1 LITASRI
8 FNSRILIV
16 DDRKESVELIRGML
30 DHAGYTA
37 VSFTTDPRTACSLHR
52 ANRYDLILLDIVMPL
67 MDGFE
72 VIECLREIGETG
84 ERDTVVPILV
94 ISRQPAHRER
104 ALRAGAKGFISKPI
118 NRLQT
123 LARIHDV
130 LEIGLLRG
138 ALRQSIAAM
147 GKNVE
152 EPSAASWDQGKPED
166 HYAVPRQDMP
176 GKLLSEERRGY
187 SLRALDDLTQTEH
200 LRGHPIDEAMD
211 RYSGESAEDSLAYAG
226 RAWGES
232 GLVPR
237 YDELTG
243 LPNRALFFESL
254 RKTIRQVQASQRVIS
269 VLVLDID
276 NFKNVDDAMGP
287 PFGDELLRQLSLRLL
302 ECLRVRDV
310 IARLGSDEF
319 GCIVMTPEGSGNAGV
334 VASKIR
340 EALRP
345 PFELRGTH
353 ITLTASIGI
362 SVYPADSLDPDTLI
376 KNSRAALYE
385 SKKAGGDAHRF
396 FTEEMNAQAI
406 RKLDR
411 ENALRRAI
419 NRNEFVLYYQPQ
431 VALSDG
437 SITGVEALIRWNRPG
452 YGLIAPM
459 EFVPILEQTGL
470 INTVGAW
477 VIEAACRQIAEWKRL
492 GLGEIPVSINVSGR
506 QFSQDALSRD
516 VVQATRRSG
525 IGAKLLEFEFQTE
538 RALRESSI
546 DSNLLELELTETSLM
561 MHANKMIDILR
572 NLKSLGVRLSI
583 DDFGTGYSSLAY
595 VKRFPVDVL
604 KIDRSFVADII
615 TNPSNAAITTAIID
629 MAHSL
634 NVKVIAEGVET
645 AEQCAFLHARGCDE
659 IQGYYFSEPLSAKE
673 ISAIL
678 ASRRKL
684 PALPLAA
691 KPAIS

>member
-1 LITASRI
+1 MITASRI

-16 DDRKESVELIRGML
+16 DDRKENVELILGML

-37 VSFTTDPRTACSLHR
+37 VSFTTDPRTVCSLHR

-67 MDGFE
+67 MDGFK
-72 VIECLREIGETG
+72 VMECLREIGETG
-84 ERDTVVPILV
+84 EWESVVPILV
-94 ISRQPAHRER
+94 ITGQPAHRER
-104 ALRAGAKGFISKPI
+104 ALRGGAKGFISKPI
-118 NRLQT
+118 NRLQMLT
-123 LARIHDV
+123 RIHDV

-147 GKNVE
+147 EKNAG
-152 EPSAASWDQGKPED
+152 EPSGAFQDQGKPEN
-166 HYAVPRQDMP
+166 QFEP
-176 GKLLSEERRGY
+176 GKLPGEDQADCS
-187 SLRALDDLTQTEH
+187 SLVPDDLKQVEY
-200 LRGHPIDEAMD
+200 LSRRPIDKAAD
-211 RYSGESAEDSLAYAG
+211 RYSAEGVEDGLAYAD
-226 RAWGES
+226 RTWGES
-232 GLVPR
+232 GLAPR

-254 RKTIRQVQASQRVIS
+254 RKTIRQTQASQRVIS

-276 NFKNVDDAMGP
+276 NFKNVDDMMGP
-287 PFGDELLRQLSLRLL
+287 SFGDELLRQFSLRLL

-345 PFELRGTH
+345 PFELHGNH
-353 ITLTASIGI
+353 ITLTVSIGI
-362 SVYPADSLDPDTLI
+362 SVYPADSPNPDTLI

-385 SKKAGGDAHRF
+385 SKKAGGDTHRF

-437 SITGVEALIRWNRPG
+437 SITGMEALIRWNRPG
-452 YGLIAPM
+452 YGLVAPM

-470 INTVGAW
+470 INVVGAW
-477 VIEAACRQIAEWKRL
+477 VIEAACRQIAEWKQL

-516 VVQATRRSG
+516 VVRATRRSG

-595 VKRFPVDVL
+595 VKRFPIDVL
-604 KIDRSFVADII
+604 KIDRSFVVDIV

-673 ISAIL
+673 VSAML
-678 ASRRKL
+678 ANRHKL
-684 PALPLAA
+684 PVLPMTA

>member
-1 LITASRI
+1 MITASRI
-8 FNSRILIV
+8 LNSKLLIV
-16 DDRKESVELIRGML
+16 DDRRENVELIRSML

-37 VSFTTDPRTACSLHR
+37 VSFTTDPRTVCDLHR
-52 ANRYDLILLDIVMPL
+52 TNRYDLILLDIVMPL
-67 MDGFE
+67 MDGFK
-72 VIECLREIGETG
+72 VMECLGEIRGIGEC
-84 ERDTVVPILV
+84 ETVVPVLV
-94 ISRQPAHRER
+94 ITGQPAHRER
-104 ALRAGAKGFISKPI
+104 ALHAGAKGFISKPI
-118 NRLQT
+118 NRLQMLT
-123 LARIHDV
+123 RIHDV
-130 LEIGLLRG
+130 LEIGLLRA
-138 ALRQSIAAM
+138 ALQE
-147 GKNVE
+147 GV
-152 EPSAASWDQGKPED
+152 PGKPLSAEQGSHSLPD
-166 HYAVPRQDMP
+166 LNKSKQAEYPGRRQV
-176 GKLLSEERRGY
+176 
-187 SLRALDDLTQTEH
+187 Q
-200 LRGHPIDEAMD
+200 EAMEHYPAGD
-211 RYSGESAEDSLAYAG
+211 TMVDLPYPGRTAPRESRLA
-226 RAWGES
+226 S
-232 GLVPR
+232 R

-243 LPNRALFFESL
+243 LPNRALFSESL
-254 RKTIRQVQASQRVIS
+254 RKIIKQAQASPRVIS

-276 NFKNVDDAMGP
+276 NFKNIDDMMGP
-287 PFGDELLRQLSLRLL
+287 SFGDELLRQFSLRLL

-319 GCIVMTPEGSGNAGV
+319 GCIVLTPEGSGNAGV

-345 PFELRGTH
+345 PFELQDAC

-362 SVYPADSLDPDTLI
+362 SVYPTDSSDADTLI
-376 KNSRAALYE
+376 ENSHTALYE
-385 SKKAGGDAHRF
+385 SKKAGGDTHRF

-431 VALSDG
+431 VALSNG
-437 SITGVEALIRWNRPG
+437 SITGMEALIRWNRPG

-459 EFVPILEQTGL
+459 EFVPVLEQTGL

-477 VIEAACRQIAEWKRL
+477 VIEAACKQIAEWKQS

-506 QFSQDALSRD
+506 QFSQEALSQD
-516 VVQATRRSG
+516 VIQATRKSG

-561 MHANKMIDILR
+561 MHANKMIGVLR

-595 VKRFPVDVL
+595 VKRFPIDVL
-604 KIDRSFVADII
+604 KIDRSFVADIV

-673 ISAIL
+673 VSAML
-678 ASRRKL
+678 ANRHKL
-684 PALPLAA
+684 STLPTLPPAA

>member
-8 FNSRILIV
+8 LNSKVLIV
-16 DDRKESVELIRGML
+16 DDRRENVELIRSML

-37 VSFTTDPRTACSLHR
+37 VSFTTDPRTVCDLHR

-67 MDGFE
+67 MDGFK
-72 VIECLREIGETG
+72 VMECLGEIGEIG
-84 ERDTVVPILV
+84 EYETVSILV
-94 ISRQPAHRER
+94 ITGHPGHRER
-104 ALRAGAKGFISKPI
+104 ALHGGAKGFISKPI
-118 NRLQT
+118 NRLQMLT
-123 LARIHDV
+123 RIHDV
-130 LEIGLLRG
+130 LEIGLLRA
-138 ALRQSIAAM
+138 ALQRGVS
-147 GKNVE
+147 
-152 EPSAASWDQGKPED
+152 GKPLSAEQGNPSLPD
-166 HYAVPRQDMP
+166 LNNSKQAEYP
-176 GKLLSEERRGY
+176 GRC
-187 SLRALDDLTQTEH
+187 Q
-200 LRGHPIDEAMD
+200 IQEAME
-211 RYSGESAEDSLAYAG
+211 RYSAGDTMVDLPYPGRAAAGESRLA
-226 RAWGES
+226 S
-232 GLVPR
+232 R

-243 LPNRALFFESL
+243 LPNRALFSESL
-254 RKTIRQVQASQRVIS
+254 RKIIKQAHASPRVIS

-276 NFKNVDDAMGP
+276 NFKNVDDMMGP
-287 PFGDELLRQLSLRLL
+287 SFGDELLRQLSLRLL

-319 GCIVMTPEGSGNAGV
+319 GCIVMTPEGSGDAGV

-340 EALRP
+340 EALRAP
-345 PFELRGTH
+345 LELQDTC

-362 SVYPADSLDPDTLI
+362 SVYPTDSSDADTLI
-376 KNSRAALYE
+376 KNSHTALYE
-385 SKKAGGDAHRF
+385 SKKAGGDTHRF

-431 VALSDG
+431 VALSNG
-437 SITGVEALIRWNRPG
+437 SITGMEALIRWNRPG
-452 YGLIAPM
+452 YGLVAPM
-459 EFVPILEQTGL
+459 EFVPVLEQTGL

-477 VIEAACRQIAEWKRL
+477 VIEAACKQIAEWKL
-492 GLGEIPVSINVSGR
+492 SGLGEIPVSINVSGR
-506 QFSQDALSRD
+506 QFSQEALSQD
-516 VVQATRRSG
+516 VIQATRKSG

-561 MHANKMIDILR
+561 MHANKMIGVLR

-595 VKRFPVDVL
+595 VKRFPIDAL
-604 KIDRSFVADII
+604 KIDRSFVADIV

-673 ISAIL
+673 VSAML
-678 ASRRKL
+678 ANRHKL
-684 PALPLAA
+684 PTLPPTA

>member
-1 LITASRI
+1 MITASRI
-8 FNSRILIV
+8 LNSKVLIV
-16 DDRKESVELIRGML
+16 DDRKESVELIRSIL

-37 VSFTTDPRTACSLHR
+37 VSFTTDPQTVCDLHR
-52 ANRYDLILLDIVMPL
+52 ANCYDLILLDIVMPL
-67 MDGFE
+67 MDGFK
-72 VIECLREIGETG
+72 VMECIREIGEIGELETG
-84 ERDTVVPILV
+84 LPILV
-94 ISRQPAHRER
+94 ISGQPAHRER

-118 NRLQT
+118 NRLQMLT
-123 LARIHDV
+123 RIHDV
-130 LEIGLLRG
+130 LEIGLLRAALQQG
-138 ALRQSIAAM
+138 AS
-147 GKNVE
+147 GT
-152 EPSAASWDQGKPED
+152 
-166 HYAVPRQDMP
+166 
-176 GKLLSEERRGY
+176 LLSAEQGNASLQAVDISKQAEHTGRRQIIQEVREDY
-187 SLRALDDLTQTEH
+187 SIGKAMVDL
-200 LRGHPIDEAMD
+200 P
-211 RYSGESAEDSLAYAG
+211 YPG
-226 RAWGES
+226 RAWGAS
-232 GLVPR
+232 GLASR

-243 LPNRALFFESL
+243 LPNRALFSESL
-254 RKTIRQVQASQRVIS
+254 RKIIKQAQAGQRVIS

-276 NFKNVDDAMGP
+276 NFKSIDDMIGP
-287 PFGDELLRQLSLRLL
+287 SLGDELLRQLSLRLL

-310 IARLGSDEF
+310 IARLGGDEF
-319 GCIVMTPEGSGNAGV
+319 GCIMMTPEAEGSGNADV

-345 PFELRGTH
+345 PFELQGDD

-362 SVYPADSLDPDTLI
+362 SVHPADSLDADTLI
-376 KNSRAALYE
+376 KNSHTALYE
-385 SKKAGGDAHRF
+385 SKKAGGDTHRF
-396 FTEEMNAQAI
+396 FKEEMNAQAI

-431 VALSDG
+431 VALSSG
-437 SITGVEALIRWNRPG
+437 SITGMEALIRWNRPG
-452 YGLIAPM
+452 HGLIAPM
-459 EFVPILEQTGL
+459 EFVPLLEQTGL
-470 INTVGAW
+470 INPVGAW
-477 VIEAACRQIAEWKRL
+477 VIDAACKQIAEWKHS

-516 VVQATRRSG
+516 VIQATRKSG

-561 MHANKMIDILR
+561 MHANKIIGVLR

-595 VKRFPVDVL
+595 VKRFPIDVL
-604 KIDRSFVADII
+604 KIDQSFVADIV

-645 AEQCAFLHARGCDE
+645 AEQYAFLHARGCDG
-659 IQGYYFSEPLSAKE
+659 IQGYYFSAPLSAKE
-673 ISAIL
+673 VSAML
-678 ASRRKL
+678 ANRHKL
-684 PALPLAA
+684 PTLSPTA

>member
-1 LITASRI
+1 LITASLI
-8 FNSRILIV
+8 LSSKILIV
-16 DDRKESVELIRGML
+16 DDRKESVELIRSIL

-37 VSFTTDPRTACSLHR
+37 VSFTTDPRAVCDLHR
-52 ANRYDLILLDIVMPL
+52 ANCYDLILLDIVMPL
-67 MDGFE
+67 MDGFK
-72 VIECLREIGETG
+72 VMECLREIGEVG
-84 ERDTVVPILV
+84 EPEIELPILV
-94 ISRQPAHRER
+94 ITGQPAHRER
-104 ALRAGAKGFISKPI
+104 ALRAGAKGFIGKPI
-118 NRLQT
+118 NRLQMLT
-123 LARIHDV
+123 RIHDV
-130 LEIGLLRG
+130 LEIGLLRA
-138 ALRQSIAAM
+138 ALQGTSGKPLSAEQGNPPLQALDNSKQAEYSARRQI
-147 GKNVE
+147 VE
-152 EPSAASWDQGKPED
+152 EVREDYSVGK
-166 HYAVPRQDMP
+166 AMV
-176 GKLLSEERRGY
+176 
-187 SLRALDDLTQTEH
+187 DL
-200 LRGHPIDEAMD
+200 P
-211 RYSGESAEDSLAYAG
+211 YPG

-232 GLVPR
+232 GLASR

-243 LPNRALFFESL
+243 LPNRALFSESL
-254 RKTIRQVQASQRVIS
+254 RKIIKQAQASQRVIS

-276 NFKNVDDAMGP
+276 NFKSIDDMMGP
-287 PFGDELLRQLSLRLL
+287 SFGDELLRQLSLRLL

-319 GCIVMTPEGSGNAGV
+319 GCIMMTPEGSGNAGV

-345 PFELRGTH
+345 PFELQGND
-353 ITLTASIGI
+353 ITVTASIGI
-362 SVYPADSLDPDTLI
+362 SVHPADSLDADTLI
-376 KNSRAALYE
+376 KNSHTALYE
-385 SKKAGGDAHRF
+385 SKKAGGDTHRF

-419 NRNEFVLYYQPQ
+419 KRNEFVLYYQPQ
-431 VALSDG
+431 VALSSG
-437 SITGVEALIRWNRPG
+437 SITGMEALIRWNRPG

-459 EFVPILEQTGL
+459 EFVPLLEQTGL
-470 INTVGAW
+470 INPVGAW
-477 VIEAACRQIAEWKRL
+477 VIEAACKQIAEWKRL

-506 QFSQDALSRD
+506 QFSQEALSRD
-516 VVQATRRSG
+516 VIQATRESG
-525 IGAKLLEFEFQTE
+525 IGATLLEFEFQTE

-561 MHANKMIDILR
+561 MHSNKMIGVLR

-604 KIDRSFVADII
+604 KIDRSFVADIV

-634 NVKVIAEGVET
+634 NIKVIAEGVET
-645 AEQCAFLHARGCDE
+645 AEQYAFLHARGCDE
-659 IQGYYFSEPLSAKE
+659 IQGYYFSAPLSAKE
-673 ISAIL
+673 VSAML
-678 ASRRKL
+678 ATSHKL
-684 PALPLAA
+684 PTLPMTA

>member
-1 LITASRI
+1 M
-8 FNSRILIV
+8 
-16 DDRKESVELIRGML
+16 DDRKESVELIRGIL

-37 VSFTTDPRTACSLHR
+37 VSFTTDPRTVCDLHR
-52 ANRYDLILLDIVMPL
+52 ANSYDLILLDIVMPL
-67 MDGFE
+67 MDGFK
-72 VIECLREIGETG
+72 VMECLREIGGGGGLETG
-84 ERDTVVPILV
+84 LPVLV
-94 ISRQPAHRER
+94 ITGQPAHREQ

-118 NRLQT
+118 NRLQMLT
-123 LARIHDV
+123 RIHDV
-130 LEIGLLRG
+130 LEIGLLRAALQQG
-138 ALRQSIAAM
+138 ASGATL
-147 GKNVE
+147 
-152 EPSAASWDQGKPED
+152 SAEQGGSSP
-166 HYAVPRQDMP
+166 Q
-176 GKLLSEERRGY
+176 
-187 SLRALDDLTQTEH
+187 ALDNSKQAEYPGRCGIIREVMEDYPVGKATVDL
-200 LRGHPIDEAMD
+200 P
-211 RYSGESAEDSLAYAG
+211 YPG
-226 RAWGES
+226 RTWGEQ
-232 GLVPR
+232 GLASR

-243 LPNRALFFESL
+243 LPNRALFSESL
-254 RKTIRQVQASQRVIS
+254 RKIIKQAQASQRVIS

-276 NFKNVDDAMGP
+276 NFKSIDDMMGP
-287 PFGDELLRQLSLRLL
+287 SSGDELLRQLSLRLL

-319 GCIVMTPEGSGNAGV
+319 GCIMMTPEGSGNAGV

-345 PFELRGTH
+345 PFELQDNG
-353 ITLTASIGI
+353 ITLTASMGI
-362 SVYPADSLDPDTLI
+362 SVYPADSHDADTLI
-376 KNSRAALYE
+376 ENSHTALYE
-385 SKKAGGDAHRF
+385 SKKAGGDTHRF
-396 FTEEMNAQAI
+396 FKEEMNAQAI

-431 VALSDG
+431 VALSSG
-437 SITGVEALIRWNRPG
+437 SITGMEALIRWNRPG

-459 EFVPILEQTGL
+459 EFVPLLEQTGL
-470 INTVGAW
+470 INPVGAW
-477 VIEAACRQIAEWKRL
+477 VIEAACRQIAEWKHS

-506 QFSQDALSRD
+506 QFSQEALSRD
-516 VVQATRRSG
+516 VMQATRKSG

-561 MHANKMIDILR
+561 MHANKMIGVLR

-604 KIDRSFVADII
+604 KIDRSFVADIV

-645 AEQCAFLHARGCDE
+645 AEQYAFLRARGCDE
-659 IQGYYFSEPLSAKE
+659 IQGYYFSAPLSAKE
-673 ISAIL
+673 VSAML
-678 ASRRKL
+678 ANRHKL
-684 PALPLAA
+684 PTLPMTE

>member
-8 FNSRILIV
+8 LNSKVLIV
-16 DDRKESVELIRGML
+16 DDRKESVELIRSIL

-37 VSFTTDPRTACSLHR
+37 VSFTTDPRTVCDLHR
-52 ANRYDLILLDIVMPL
+52 ANCYDLILLDIVMPL
-67 MDGFE
+67 MDGFK
-72 VIECLREIGETG
+72 VMECLREIRGGDGPETG
-84 ERDTVVPILV
+84 LPILV
-94 ISRQPAHRER
+94 ITGQPAHRER

-118 NRLQT
+118 NRLQMLT
-123 LARIHDV
+123 RIHDV
-130 LEIGLLRG
+130 LEIGLLRAALQQG
-138 ALRQSIAAM
+138 ASGTPLSAEQRNPSLQALDNLRQA
-147 GKNVE
+147 E
-152 EPSAASWDQGKPED
+152 
-166 HYAVPRQDMP
+166 
-176 GKLLSEERRGY
+176 
-187 SLRALDDLTQTEH
+187 
-200 LRGHPIDEAMD
+200 
-211 RYSGESAEDSLAYAG
+211 YSGRTWE
-226 RAWGES
+226 ES
-232 GLVPR
+232 GLASR
-237 YDELTG
+237 YDELTS
-243 LPNRALFFESL
+243 LPNRALFSESL
-254 RKTIRQVQASQRVIS
+254 RKIIKQAQASQRVIS

-276 NFKNVDDAMGP
+276 NFKSIDDMMGP
-287 PFGDELLRQLSLRLL
+287 SFGDELLRQLSLRLL

-310 IARLGSDEF
+310 VARLGSDEF
-319 GCIVMTPEGSGNAGV
+319 GCIMMTPEGSGNAGV

-345 PFELRGTH
+345 PFKLQGND

-362 SVYPADSLDPDTLI
+362 SVHPADSLDADTLI
-376 KNSRAALYE
+376 KNSHTALYE
-385 SKKAGGDAHRF
+385 SKKAGGDTHRF

-431 VALSDG
+431 VALSSG
-437 SITGVEALIRWNRPG
+437 SITGMEALIRWNRPG

-459 EFVPILEQTGL
+459 EFVPLLEQTGL
-470 INTVGAW
+470 INQVGAW
-477 VIEAACRQIAEWKRL
+477 VIEAACKQIAEWKQS

-506 QFSQDALSRD
+506 QFSQEALSGD
-516 VVQATRRSG
+516 VLQATRKSG
-525 IGAKLLEFEFQTE
+525 IGARLLEFEFQTE

-561 MHANKMIDILR
+561 MHANKMIDVLR

-604 KIDRSFVADII
+604 KIDRSFVVDIV

-645 AEQCAFLHARGCDE
+645 AEQYTFLHARGCDE
-659 IQGYYFSEPLSAKE
+659 IQGYYFSAPLSAKE
-673 ISAIL
+673 VSAML
-678 ASRRKL
+678 ASRNKL
-684 PALPLAA
+684 HTLPMTA

>member
-1 LITASRI
+1 LITAARI
-8 FNSRILIV
+8 LNSKVLIV
-16 DDRKESVELIRGML
+16 DDRRERAELIRSML

-37 VSFTTDPRTACSLHR
+37 VSFTTDPRTVCDLHR
-52 ANRYDLILLDIVMPL
+52 TNCYDLILLDIVMPL
-67 MDGFE
+67 MDGFK
-72 VIECLREIGETG
+72 VMECLGEIGEIG
-84 ERDTVVPILV
+84 ERETLVPILV
-94 ISRQPAHRER
+94 ITGQPAHRER
-104 ALRAGAKGFISKPI
+104 ALRAGAKGFIGKPI
-118 NRLQT
+118 NRLQMLT
-123 LARIHDV
+123 RIHDV
-130 LEIGLLRG
+130 LEIGLLRAALQQGVSGKPLG
-138 ALRQSIAAM
+138 AEQGNHFLPDLDDSKQAEYPGRRQIQEAIERYSAGDTM
-147 GKNVE
+147 VDLTYPGR
-152 EPSAASWDQGKPED
+152 AAS
-166 HYAVPRQDMP
+166 R
-176 GKLLSEERRGY
+176 
-187 SLRALDDLTQTEH
+187 
-200 LRGHPIDEAMD
+200 
-211 RYSGESAEDSLAYAG
+211 ESRLA
-226 RAWGES
+226 S
-232 GLVPR
+232 R

-243 LPNRALFFESL
+243 LPNRALFSESL
-254 RKTIRQVQASQRVIS
+254 RKIIKQAQASPRVIS

-276 NFKNVDDAMGP
+276 NFKNVDDMMGP
-287 PFGDELLRQLSLRLL
+287 SFGDELLRQLSLRLL

-345 PFELRGTH
+345 PFELQGVC

-362 SVYPADSLDPDTLI
+362 SVYPTDSSDADTLI
-376 KNSRAALYE
+376 ENSHTALYE
-385 SKKAGGDAHRF
+385 SKKADGDTHRF

-431 VALSDG
+431 VALSSG
-437 SITGVEALIRWNRPG
+437 SITGMEALIRWNRPG
-452 YGLIAPM
+452 YGLLAPM

-470 INTVGAW
+470 INAVGAW
-477 VIEAACRQIAEWKRL
+477 VIEAACKQIAEWKQS

-506 QFSQDALSRD
+506 QFSQEALSQD
-516 VVQATRRSG
+516 VIQATRKSG

-561 MHANKMIDILR
+561 MHANKMIGVLR

-595 VKRFPVDVL
+595 VKRFPIDVL
-604 KIDRSFVADII
+604 KIDRSFVADIL

-673 ISAIL
+673 VSAML
-678 ASRRKL
+678 ANRQKL
-684 PALPLAA
+684 PALPTLFPTA